1 MLKECEKEYKKIME
15 EACAHREAIF
25 DTKLTI
31 VQDKWLTPEQNGSCG
46 GVILMAH
53 GRRIVV
59 ANTLE
64 DRLALCFEKELPNI
78 RSMLFNPK
86 EDGTL

>member
-1 MLKECEKEYKKIME
+1 
-15 EACAHREAIF
+15 
-25 DTKLTI
+25 
-31 VQDKWLTPEQNGSCG
+31 
-46 GVILMAH
+46 MAH

-64 DRLALCFEKELPNI
+64 DRLALCFEKELPTI
-78 RSMLFNPK
+78 RKMLFNPK